1 MWGTIPGWMGVLP
14 AHPLLPVVAT
24 SPSPGSTRPSLPQ
37 AKRRQQGCREPGLIC
52 RSCAGSGPKHQAARL
67 DKVVCPAGVRGR
79 ERLSCPGSSQFPL
92 PSPRLPPWVELQNQM
107 GAEPGGLDS
116 SPRPMQLGQGAG
128 AGVLPVWASLASAGG
143 LGGHDNI
150 TGALPQIDVKLST

>member
-1 MWGTIPGWMGVLP
+1 MVGGLYNSDSEILLGKWNPFLVIRVLKES
-14 AHPLLPVVAT
+14 LVFLPV
-24 SPSPGSTRPSLPQ
+24 S
-37 AKRRQQGCREPGLIC
+37 CREPGLIC

>member
-1 MWGTIPGWMGVLP
+1 MLGTIPGWMGVLP